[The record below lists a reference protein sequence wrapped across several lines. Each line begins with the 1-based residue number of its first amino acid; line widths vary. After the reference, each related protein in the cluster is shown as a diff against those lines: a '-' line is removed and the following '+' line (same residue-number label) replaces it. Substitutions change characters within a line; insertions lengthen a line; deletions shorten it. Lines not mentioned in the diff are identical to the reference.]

1 MKNKIIDFKTVNE
14 ESQFDK
20 SFIIYGEA
28 EETFNN
34 DIAFS
39 NFDFKSLD
47 EGIYEA
53 TVNNQEGY
61 LFYFW
66 KLNSDSRNLMYRGL
80 LIDQEDTDAAKYAA
94 RKFNTKSKL
103 NTYYI

>member
-39 NFDFKSLD
+39 NFDFKSLE

-53 TVNNQEGY
+53 TLNGQKGY

-66 KLNSDSRNLMYRGL
+66 HLDEDSRNLMYRGL
-80 LIDQEDTDAAKYAA
+80 IIDQEDTVASKYAA
-94 RKFNTKSKL
+94 QKFNSKSKL
-103 NTYYI
+103 NSYYI